1 MPFDA
6 NRPEPDAPSRPK
18 VGCVNWP
25 ARVGALATPLGRI
38 LVAWLESDGGP
49 LVTGVRLAAEG
60 LPAADAPDWISEAFA
75 AYFVDAARLAE
86 VESFIDALWLERGL
100 SENTLTAYRSDLAAF
115 LAWLDAERSRQA
127 AEAQRL
133 DLLDYLALLSR
144 QGRKPRSTARSLSC
158 LRQFYG
164 HLLRQGRISEDPVS
178 RVEAPRLGRPL
189 PKT

>member
-75 AYFVDAARLAE
+75 AYFVDPTRAVALDWTLGGTEHQRAVWRRISAIPSGSTVTYGNIATALGSSARAVGNACRANPVPLLVPCHRVVAKTGLGGFAGDTSGRLRRIKGWLLAHE
-86 VESFIDALWLERGL
+86 QGVERG
-100 SENTLTAYRSDLAAF
+100 
-115 LAWLDAERSRQA
+115 
-127 AEAQRL
+127 
-133 DLLDYLALLSR
+133 
-144 QGRKPRSTARSLSC
+144 
-158 LRQFYG
+158 
-164 HLLRQGRISEDPVS
+164 
-178 RVEAPRLGRPL
+178 
-189 PKT
+189 